1 MPPKRV
7 KSEKGAREST
17 ARRVSRQE
25 SRQDDVDMEVQQE
38 GEDEATKLERV
49 LASIANYPDQPLEG
63 VQEDKIRV
71 LGSDLRVHDQLYS
84 QAIEAMSD
92 TAVMLADA
100 LPAGEDPF
108 ENEEILKIKASLL
121 ELLDMQHFSALHL
134 DALDADVRRPVGSG
148 RKIVDP
154 ATIFNTGVEKRTES
168 YKSQTARQKY
178 GKSKAFKTFIEAIWE
193 SGHSEAMPPVIQ
205 FLPREDGD
213 PEDSDDDMEV
223 GGVTQDYKCPITL
236 QIYINPLTSY
246 VPFSDLRRIEVSDSH
261 GRTVCGHTFSADGIK
276 EFLKG
281 KTSDRCPGT
290 GCNQHISMSVLKLD
304 KGIQKKAIAAK
315 RRAEKNEEGQTSSDI
330 DDD

>member
-7 KSEKGAREST
+7 KAEKAAREST
-17 ARRVSRQE
+17 ARRATREADEEVEVPQE
-25 SRQDDVDMEVQQE
+25 EE
-38 GEDEATKLERV
+38 EDEAAKLERV

-71 LGSDLRVHDQLYS
+71 LGSDVRVHDQLYS

-100 LPAGEDPF
+100 LPGGEDPF

-121 ELLDMQHFSALHL
+121 ELLDMQHISALHL
-134 DALDADVRRPVGSG
+134 DALDADVRKPVGSG

-154 ATIFNTGVEKRTES
+154 ASIFDAGMEQRIDT

-178 GKSKAFKTFIEAIWE
+178 AKSKAFKTFVEAIWE

-213 PEDSDDDMEV
+213 AEDSDDDMEV

-236 QIYINPLTSY
+236 QIYTNPLTS
-246 VPFSDLRRIEVSDSH
+246 
-261 GRTVCGHTFSADGIK
+261 TVCGHTFSAEGIK

-281 KTSDRCPGT
+281 KSSDKCPGT
-290 GCNQHISMSVLKLD
+290 GCNQRISMSVLKLD
-304 KGIQKKAIAAK
+304 RGIQKKSIAAK
-315 RRAEKNEEGQTSSDI
+315 RRAEQNEEGETDSDI

>member
-7 KSEKGAREST
+7 KAEKAARASA
-17 ARRVSRQE
+17 ARCAPRE
-25 SRQDDVDMEVQQE
+25 EDEEMEVPQE
-38 GEDEATKLERV
+38 EEDEAAKLERV

-100 LPAGEDPF
+100 LPGGEDPF
-108 ENEEILKIKASLL
+108 ENEEIMKIKASLL
-121 ELLDMQHFSALHL
+121 ELLDMQHISALHL
-134 DALDADVRRPVGSG
+134 DALDADVRKPVGSG

-154 ATIFNTGVEKRTES
+154 ASIFNTGMQQRIDS

-178 GKSKAFKTFIEAIWE
+178 AKSKAFKTFVEAIWE

-205 FLPREDGD
+205 FLPRGPYNSSSALLFTQIQLTEDGD

-223 GGVTQDYKCPITL
+223 GGVTQEYKCPLTL
-236 QIYINPLTSY
+236 KIYTDPLTS
-246 VPFSDLRRIEVSDSH
+246 
-261 GRTVCGHTFSADGIK
+261 TVCGHTFSAEGIRA
-276 EFLKG
+276 FLEG
-281 KTSDRCPGT
+281 KNSDNCPGT
-290 GCNQHISMSVLKLD
+290 GCNQRISMSVLKLD
-304 KGIQKKAIAAK
+304 RGIQKKAIAAE
-315 RRAEKNEEGQTSSDI
+315 RRAEKNKGEQTDSDI
-330 DDD
+330 DED

>member
-7 KSEKGAREST
+7 KAEKAARVSA
-17 ARRVSRQE
+17 ARRAPRE
-25 SRQDDVDMEVQQE
+25 EDEEMEVPQE
-38 GEDEATKLERV
+38 EEDEAAKLERV

-100 LPAGEDPF
+100 LPGGEDPF
-108 ENEEILKIKASLL
+108 ENEEIMKIKASLL
-121 ELLDMQHFSALHL
+121 ELLDMQHISALHL
-134 DALDADVRRPVGSG
+134 DALDADVRKPVGGG

-154 ATIFNTGVEKRTES
+154 ASIFNSGMQQRIDA

-178 GKSKAFKTFIEAIWE
+178 AKSKAFKTFVEAIWE

-213 PEDSDDDMEV
+213 AEDSDDDMEV
-223 GGVTQDYKCPITL
+223 GGVTQEYKCPITL
-236 QIYINPLTSY
+236 KIYTDPLTS
-246 VPFSDLRRIEVSDSH
+246 
-261 GRTVCGHTFSADGIK
+261 TVCGHTFSAEGIRD
-276 EFLKG
+276 FLKG
-281 KTSDRCPGT
+281 KDSDKCPGT
-290 GCNQHISMSVLKLD
+290 GCNQRISMSVLKLD
-304 KGIQKKAIAAK
+304 RGIQKKAIAAE
-315 RRAEKNEEGQTSSDI
+315 RRAKNKEAQTDSEI
-330 DDD
+330 DED

>member
-7 KSEKGAREST
+7 KAEKAARESS
-17 ARRVSRQE
+17 ARRATRE
-25 SRQDDVDMEVQQE
+25 EDEEMEVPQE
-38 GEDEATKLERV
+38 EEEEDEAAKLDRV

-63 VQEDKIRV
+63 IQEDKIRV
-71 LGSDLRVHDQLYS
+71 LGSDVRVHDQLYS

-100 LPAGEDPF
+100 LPGGEDPF

-121 ELLDMQHFSALHL
+121 ELLDMQHISALHL
-134 DALDADVRRPVGSG
+134 DALDADVRKPVGSG

-154 ATIFNTGVEKRTES
+154 ASIFDAGMEQRIDT

-178 GKSKAFKTFIEAIWE
+178 AKSKAFKTFIEAIWE

-213 PEDSDDDMEV
+213 AEDSDDDMEV
-223 GGVTQDYKCPITL
+223 GGVTQDYKCPLTL
-236 QIYINPLTSY
+236 QIYTNPLTS
-246 VPFSDLRRIEVSDSH
+246 
-261 GRTVCGHTFSADGIK
+261 TVCGHTFSAEGIK

-281 KTSDRCPGT
+281 KSSDKCPGT
-290 GCNQHISMSVLKLD
+290 GCNQRISMSVLKLD
-304 KGIQKKAIAAK
+304 KGIQKKAVAAK
-315 RRAEKNEEGQTSSDI
+315 RRAEENQEGDTDSDI